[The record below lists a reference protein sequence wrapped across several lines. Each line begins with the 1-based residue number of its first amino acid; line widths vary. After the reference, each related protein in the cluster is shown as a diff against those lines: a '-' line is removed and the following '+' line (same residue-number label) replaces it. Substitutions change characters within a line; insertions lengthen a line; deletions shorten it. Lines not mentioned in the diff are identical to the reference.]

1 MSSIIR
7 IVKQVHILT
16 ENNIVI
22 IVATH
27 KKYRM
32 PEDSMYLPLLVGAEG
47 RTDADG
53 RPVDFGYQ
61 KDNTG
66 SNISSRN
73 STYSELTGLYW
84 AWKNLSADYIGLV
97 HYRRYFSV
105 KKKGKDPFANIM
117 TSEEAQSILRNH
129 SIILPKRRHYIIETL
144 YSHYVH
150 TLNETHLDKTRKII
164 EERCP
169 DCLAS
174 YDRVMHRTWGYMFNM
189 MVMRRDL
196 FSEYCSWLFPILS
209 ALEQQVDLT
218 GYSDFDKRLFGRV
231 SELLFDVWIEQRIA
245 EKRISR
251 KEIKEV
257 RLLSME
263 PVNWWIKGTSFLKAK
278 FFHQKYERSF

>member
-1 MSSIIR
+1 MA
-7 IVKQVHILT
+7 
-16 ENNIVI
+16 ENTIVI

-105 KKKGKDPFANIM
+105 KQKGQDPFDNIM
-117 TSEEAQSILRNH
+117 T
-129 SIILPKRRHYIIETL
+129 
-144 YSHYVH
+144 
-150 TLNETHLDKTRKII
+150 
-164 EERCP
+164 
-169 DCLAS
+169 
-174 YDRVMHRTWGYMFNM
+174 
-189 MVMRRDL
+189 
-196 FSEYCSWLFPILS
+196 
-209 ALEQQVDLT
+209 
-218 GYSDFDKRLFGRV
+218 
-231 SELLFDVWIEQRIA
+231 
-245 EKRISR
+245 
-251 KEIKEV
+251 
-257 RLLSME
+257 
-263 PVNWWIKGTSFLKAK
+263 
-278 FFHQKYERSF
+278 